1 MSDRERTLEDPSA
14 RRGRADLWPMGAV
27 TKRTGI
33 GEHTLRAWERRFG
46 FPRPHR
52 LPSGHRRYTPEQV
65 ERLLMIQD
73 ALRAGYR
80 AGDVVPLQ
88 PQRLEEL
95 LRAAGRP
102 VSTLAETPSEWVEE
116 ILRDSLRFERQAV
129 EAHLL
134 QVAATT
140 GARRFLTDYVAPL
153 LAGVGEAWERGDLAV
168 RHEHFLSEVLE
179 DVLRGLRSALEPGA
193 AGRPVVLATLPGERH
208 VLGLHLAALVTA
220 AAGRTVRMLGPDTP
234 IAEVAETAVAVNAAA
249 VGLSISLHQAGEAAN
264 EAVVR
269 LRGLLPPAVPLW
281 LGGGGALRLE
291 QVPATTEVMDSLEDL
306 DLGLRSLV
314 L

>member
-1 MSDRERTLEDPSA
+1 MSDRERTPKDPSTG
-14 RRGRADLWPMGAV
+14 RGRADLWPMGAV

-102 VSTLAETPSEWVEE
+102 ISTLADTPSEWVEE
-116 ILRDSLRFERQAV
+116 ILRESLRFDRQAV

-134 QVAATT
+134 QAAATT

-153 LAGVGEAWERGDLAV
+153 LTVVGEAWERGDLAV

-179 DVLRGLRSALEPGA
+179 DVLRGLRDALEPGA
-193 AGRPVVLATLPGERH
+193 SGRPVVLATLPGERH

-234 IAEVAETAVAVNAAA
+234 IAEITETAVAVNGAA
-249 VGLSISLHQAGEAAN
+249 VGLSISLHHAGQAAN

-281 LGGGGALRLE
+281 LGGGGAPRLE
-291 QVPATTEVMDSLEDL
+291 QVPATTVVMDSLEDL

-314 L
+314 Q

>member
-1 MSDRERTLEDPSA
+1 MSDRERTPKDPSTG
-14 RRGRADLWPMGAV
+14 RGRADLWPMGAV

-102 VSTLAETPSEWVEE
+102 ISTLADTPSEWVEE
-116 ILRDSLRFERQAV
+116 ILRESLRFDRQAV

-134 QVAATT
+134 QAAATT

-153 LAGVGEAWERGDLAV
+153 LTVVGEAWERGDLAV

-179 DVLRGLRSALEPGA
+179 DVLRGLRDALEPGA
-193 AGRPVVLATLPGERH
+193 SGRPVVLATLPGERH

-234 IAEVAETAVAVNAAA
+234 IAEITETAVAVNAAA

-281 LGGGGALRLE
+281 LGGGGAPRLE
-291 QVPATTEVMDSLEDL
+291 QVPATTQVMDSLEDL

-314 L
+314 

>member
-1 MSDRERTLEDPSA
+1 MSDRERTPKDPSTG
-14 RRGRADLWPMGAV
+14 RGRADLWPMGAV

-102 VSTLAETPSEWVEE
+102 ISTLADTPSEWVEE
-116 ILRDSLRFERQAV
+116 ILRESLRFDRQAV

-134 QVAATT
+134 QAAATT

-153 LAGVGEAWERGDLAV
+153 LTVVGEAWERGDLAV

-179 DVLRGLRSALEPGA
+179 DVLRGLRDALEPGA
-193 AGRPVVLATLPGERH
+193 SGRPVVLATLPGERH

-234 IAEVAETAVAVNAAA
+234 IAEITETAVAVNAAA
-249 VGLSISLHQAGEAAN
+249 VGLSISLHQAGEATN

-281 LGGGGALRLE
+281 LGGGGAPRLE
-291 QVPATTEVMDSLEDL
+291 QVPATTQVMDSLEDL

-314 L
+314 